1 MQFLEGKTLKH
12 TILGQP
18 METDT
23 VLGLAIQIADAL
35 DAAQAK
41 GIIHRDIKPAK
52 IEACEG
58 HRDLPAGLEPKKGTS
73 PVFTHLLPLSGE
85 RSRLARRLKTAK
97 GQIEDS
103 EETVTLITDLREID
117 FVSR

>member
-1 MQFLEGKTLKH
+1 MHLLEGKTLKH

-35 DAAQAK
+35 DAAHAK
-41 GIIHRDIKPAK
+41 GIIHRDIKPAE

-58 HRDLPAGLEPKKGTS
+58 HRDLPLGSNPRKGQVPYSHTYCRY
-73 PVFTHLLPLSGE
+73 PE
-85 RSRLARRLKTAK
+85 RDPRLARRLKIAK
-97 GQIEDS
+97 GQI
-103 EETVTLITDLREID
+103 
-117 FVSR
+117 